1 MRIQQVLFHSGKTS
15 TNKWTNCSNGADIN
29 YWIISNQGHEW
40 NEDDKDESASFD
52 TSQILWNFL
61 KQFDMNGLKVNK

>member
-1 MRIQQVLFHSGKTS
+1 MPLNDGEDTRGTL
-15 TNKWTNCSNGADIN
+15 NKWTNCSNGADIN